1 MCLGMSIEMPQEF
14 HFMGSCGKCIMVQEM
29 QGKSW
34 APVSAANLDIP
45 FKSQY
50 IAKTS
55 MADKEMITIP
65 KEEYEELLKLKADL
79 PAMLEKAK
87 EEEQKEALVRLHQRD
102 KENPEGAR
110 KRALKRYNRN
120 KDEINAKRREA
131 YKAKKEA
138 LKTATD

>member
-1 MCLGMSIEMPQEF
+1 MSEATEEMVLVSKAELERLRKLETD
-14 HFMGSCGKCIMVQEM
+14 M
-29 QGKSW
+29 
-34 APVSAANLDIP
+34 PV
-45 FKSQY
+45 
-50 IAKTS
+50 
-55 MADKEMITIP
+55 
-65 KEEYEELLKLKADL
+65 
-79 PAMLEKAK
+79 MLEKAK

-138 LKTATD
+138 LKTAAG

>member
-1 MCLGMSIEMPQEF
+1 
-14 HFMGSCGKCIMVQEM
+14 
-29 QGKSW
+29 
-34 APVSAANLDIP
+34 
-45 FKSQY
+45 
-50 IAKTS
+50 
-55 MADKEMITIP
+55 MITIP
-65 KEEYEELLKLKADL
+65 KEEYEELLKLKTDL

-87 EEEQKEALVRLHQRD
+87 EDEQKEALVRLHQRD

-138 LKTATD
+138 LKASTSC

>member
-1 MCLGMSIEMPQEF
+1 
-14 HFMGSCGKCIMVQEM
+14 
-29 QGKSW
+29 
-34 APVSAANLDIP
+34 
-45 FKSQY
+45 
-50 IAKTS
+50 
-55 MADKEMITIP
+55 MAGREMITIP
-65 KEEYEELLKLKADL
+65 KEEYEELLKLKTDL

-87 EEEQKEALVRLHQRD
+87 EDEQKEALVRLHQRD

-138 LKTATD
+138 LKASTSC

>member
-1 MCLGMSIEMPQEF
+1 
-14 HFMGSCGKCIMVQEM
+14 
-29 QGKSW
+29 
-34 APVSAANLDIP
+34 
-45 FKSQY
+45 
-50 IAKTS
+50 
-55 MADKEMITIP
+55 MADKETITIP

-79 PAMLEKAK
+79 PAILEKAK

-120 KDEINAKRREA
+120 KDQINAKRREA

>member
-1 MCLGMSIEMPQEF
+1 
-14 HFMGSCGKCIMVQEM
+14 
-29 QGKSW
+29 
-34 APVSAANLDIP
+34 
-45 FKSQY
+45 
-50 IAKTS
+50 
-55 MADKEMITIP
+55 MADKETITIP
-65 KEEYEELLKLKADL
+65 KDEYEELLKLKADL

-87 EEEQKEALVRLHQRD
+87 EDEQKEALVRLHQRD

-138 LKTATD
+138 QKTPTG

>member
-1 MCLGMSIEMPQEF
+1 
-14 HFMGSCGKCIMVQEM
+14 
-29 QGKSW
+29 
-34 APVSAANLDIP
+34 
-45 FKSQY
+45 
-50 IAKTS
+50 
-55 MADKEMITIP
+55 MADKETITIP
-65 KEEYEELLKLKADL
+65 KDEYEELLKLKADL

-87 EEEQKEALVRLHQRD
+87 EEEQKEALVRLHRRD

-138 LKTATD
+138 QKPPTG

>member
-1 MCLGMSIEMPQEF
+1 
-14 HFMGSCGKCIMVQEM
+14 
-29 QGKSW
+29 
-34 APVSAANLDIP
+34 
-45 FKSQY
+45 
-50 IAKTS
+50 